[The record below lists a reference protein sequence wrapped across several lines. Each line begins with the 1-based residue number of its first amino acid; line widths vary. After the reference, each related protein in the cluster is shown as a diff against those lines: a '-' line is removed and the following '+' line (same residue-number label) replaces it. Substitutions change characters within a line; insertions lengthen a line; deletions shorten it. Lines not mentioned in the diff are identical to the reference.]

1 MKRVKLRELG
11 HARAG
16 DKGDTSVIGFF
27 VYDPANFDLLR
38 RLLTVDRVRR
48 HFQGLVGKVHRFEVP
63 SLQGFNFVME
73 EALGGG
79 VNVSLSIDP
88 HGKSRSSFF
97 LDIELVVPD
106 ETPLRQEDN
115 SQVGKGNR

>member
-16 DKGDTSVIGFF
+16 DKGNTSVIGFF
-27 VYDPANFDLLR
+27 AYDPVNFNLLC
-38 RLLTVDRVRR
+38 RLLTVDRVKD
-48 HFQGLVGKVHRFEVP
+48 HFQGMVGRVHRFEVP
-63 SLQGFNFVME
+63 SLQGLNFVME

-79 VNVSLSIDP
+79 VNISLAIDP

-97 LDIELVVPD
+97 LDMELTVPD
-106 ETPLRQEDN
+106 ETPLRREDN
-115 SQVGKGNR
+115 GKVGRRNR

>member
-16 DKGDTSVIGFF
+16 DKGNTSVIGFF
-27 VYDPANFDLLR
+27 IYDPANFDLLR

-97 LDIELVVPD
+97 LDIELVVPN
-106 ETPLRQEDN
+106 ETPVRRKDN

>member
-16 DKGDTSVIGFF
+16 DKGDTSVVGFF

-38 RLLTVDRVRR
+38 RLLTVDRVKR
-48 HFQGLVGKVHRFEVP
+48 HFQGLAGQVHRFEVP

-79 VNVSLSIDP
+79 VNVSLAIDP

-106 ETPLRQEDN
+106 ETHERKAKVKRQ
-115 SQVGKGNR
+115 KAK

>member
-16 DKGDTSVIGFF
+16 DKGNTSVVGFF
-27 VYDPANFDLLR
+27 IYDPVDFDLLR
-38 RLLTVDRVRR
+38 RLLTVDRVKR

-106 ETPLRQEDN
+106 ETPLRREDN
-115 SQVGKGNR
+115 SQVGRGNK

>member
-1 MKRVKLRELG
+1 V
-11 HARAG
+11 
-16 DKGDTSVIGFF
+16 VGFF
-27 VYDPANFDLLR
+27 IYDPANFDLLR
-38 RLLTVDRVRR
+38 RLLTVDRVKR

-106 ETPLRQEDN
+106 KTPLCRKDN
-115 SQVGKGNR
+115 SQVGIGNK